1 MLLATNEQLEQI
13 KNLFCDEESKIL
25 KAYLHGHMGD
35 AWVNDLENPTAA
47 HVKIDFFSFFA
58 GDVNSDNAES
68 LLTNLDEH
76 NLIIVKDDRWKRAIE
91 EFYKN
96 NHKKMTRY
104 SFHDTDNN
112 FDTEALEVYINNLP
126 NDYRIKA
133 IDLESTQNPGLGEVL
148 DEYGASFESKED
160 YLNRGF
166 GYYIS
171 KGDEIACVVSTY
183 SVYDN
188 GIEIDIATKE
198 SYQGKGLATVA
209 AAKMML
215 ECFKRNLHP
224 NWDAA
229 SKTSYQMALKL
240 GYKFNEAYD
249 TYYVHVE
256 QSNS

>member
-1 MLLATNEQLEQI
+1 MYLATNEQLDQI
-13 KNLFCDEESKIL
+13 KKLFCDEESKIL
-25 KAYLHGHMGD
+25 KAYLQGHMGD

-47 HVKIDFFSFFA
+47 QVKVDFFSFFA
-58 GDVNSDNAES
+58 GDVNADNAKS
-68 LLTNLDEH
+68 LLTNLEEH
-76 NLIIVKDDRWKRAIE
+76 NLIIVKDNKWKRAIE

-96 NHKKMTRY
+96 NQKMTRY
-104 SFHDTDNN
+104 SFHDTNN
-112 FDTEALEVYINNLP
+112 AFDTKALEGYINDLSD
-126 NDYRIKA
+126 DYQIKA

-166 GYYIS
+166 GYYIT
-171 KGDEIACVVSTY
+171 KGDDIACVVSTY
-183 SVYDN
+183 SVYDD
-188 GIEIDIATKE
+188 GIEIDIATKK
-198 SYQGKGLATVA
+198 SHQGKGLATVA

-215 ECFKRNLHP
+215 ECLKKNLHP

-229 SKTSYQMALKL
+229 NKTSYHMALKL

-256 QSNS
+256 QSNK